1 MEKSDLKMLNL
12 LQLGLFGKMI
22 PICPKCQSK
31 YKQVDNFCMECGKD
45 LRIIKIKECKTKK

>member
-1 MEKSDLKMLNL
+1 
-12 LQLGLFGKMI
+12 MI

-45 LRIIKIKECKTKK
+45 LMIIKIQKDKKKNIKK